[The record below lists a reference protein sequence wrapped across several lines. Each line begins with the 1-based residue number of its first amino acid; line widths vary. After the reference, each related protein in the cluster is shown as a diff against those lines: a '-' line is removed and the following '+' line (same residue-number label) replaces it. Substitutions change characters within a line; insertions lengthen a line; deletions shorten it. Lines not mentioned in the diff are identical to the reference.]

1 MNNLLLEE
9 GSLVQVE
16 NVSLPVATFAK
27 FQPQS
32 PDFLDITNPKAVYSF
47 LCSAL
52 LILYGCCY
60 SFPFSLTLLL
70 ISLFTLNKL
79 WHFMFMSIFTFQFSG
94 LHTALGQLF
103 VFRFVFQHLPEP
115 NRACLVGVYAV
126 TLDPLLSLHG
136 IIYVTFYT
144 KLPTKSYHSQAPVA
158 FGIPGHVTTKH
169 LPDTPC

>member
-1 MNNLLLEE
+1 MMNNLLLEE

-16 NVSLPVATFAK
+16 NVSLSVATFAK

-52 LILYGCCY
+52 LILCGCCY

-79 WHFMFMSIFTFQFSG
+79 WHFMSISTFQLSG
-94 LHTALGQLF
+94 THTALGQLC
-103 VFRFVFQHLPEP
+103 VFDCPENEFQIKGPVTYICGMMVHVPRSSFRVTVIVQSWYSSGTDSQEKNVFSC
-115 NRACLVGVYAV
+115 AC
-126 TLDPLLSLHG
+126 TLQG
-136 IIYVTFYT
+136 EMWIW
-144 KLPTKSYHSQAPVA
+144 SY
-158 FGIPGHVTTKH
+158 K
-169 LPDTPC
+169 